1 LYDLRVRGVHNLSSL
16 DWAGLSP
23 TAGLSDQD
31 VRRLLDPEDVVY
43 AIERGFGPEYESFVA
58 PVRQHVE
65 TRDGVFLSMPCYN
78 RATGRLGVKF
88 VAVARQASTATVQAS
103 YVLFD
108 PASAEPQ
115 MLVAANWLTDL
126 RTAAASFLATK
137 FLARKDARVLGI
149 YGTGRQARAHLEVFT
164 GLRKFESVLICGV
177 TSESSRTFIKNFCR
191 EPDVPAEAVEAEECA
206 RRADIICTCTTAPT
220 PLFDGRLLRPGAHLN
235 LVGAFQP
242 DCREVDSHTIS
253 RARVVVDTYAGA
265 LSEAGDLLVPM
276 REGVIA
282 REHVLADLHEV
293 VTRKASVR
301 QTSEDI
307 TVFKSVGCG
316 LEDLAVA
323 ELLAAKLEPGK

>member
-1 LYDLRVRGVHNLSSL
+1 MYDLRVRGLHNLSSL
-16 DWAGLSP
+16 ALAGLSP
-23 TAGLSDQD
+23 AAGLSDED
-31 VRRLLDPEDVVY
+31 VRRLLDPEDVVS
-43 AIERGFGPEYESFVA
+43 ALERGFGPEYESFVA

-88 VAVARQASTATVQAS
+88 VAVAKEAATATVQAS

-108 PASAEPQ
+108 SASAEPQ
-115 MLVAANWLTDL
+115 MFVAANWLTDL

-149 YGTGRQARAHLEVFT
+149 FGAGRQARAHLEVFT
-164 GLRKFESVLICGV
+164 GLREFESVLICGA
-177 TSESSRTFIKNFCR
+177 TSESSRRFIENFCH
-191 EPDVPAEAVEAEECA
+191 EPTLPAEAVEAEECA
-206 RRADIICTCTTAPT
+206 RRADIICTCTTTCT
-220 PLFDGRLLRPGAHLN
+220 PLFDGRLLRPGTHLN

-242 DCREVDSHTIS
+242 HCREVDSYTIS

-265 LSEAGDLLVPM
+265 LSEAGDVLVPM
-276 REGVIA
+276 RERAIA
-282 REHVLADLHEV
+282 REHVLADLHEM
-293 VTRKASVR
+293 VTNKKSVR

-307 TVFKSVGCG
+307 TVFKSVGCA

-323 ELLAAKLEPGK
+323 ELLAGGLEQGE